1 MLEPR
6 RFVVPLNG
14 ECELVLTVTFEEV
27 KTYGG

>member
-14 ECELVLTVTFEEV
+14 ECELIVTIIFD
-27 KTYGG
+27 GGE